1 MSPRLAPLF
10 VVALVVSII
19 ISIVVAAAAPAGAI
33 EYRLQVVN
41 VLEEALRANLSAGEF
56 RDGAAGPG
64 LDRLEATLDAAGLP
78 KGALLYDRHVRPAAE
93 PLARGFGGTPVS
105 AQVREGGDERV
116 QWDEVRWDG
125 RPGEVTVW
133 LIRTSGVRPQEATRV
148 ALKGDGPMRQFLP
161 YSVASSTGRL
171 DAVKISLNYLNFTD
185 GPRLAQW
192 TARAVNLK
200 NGIAVVIGVNDDSLR
215 PDDIYVI
222 VEHAHTPA
230 TYKAVLGW
238 RQRQNDL
245 QSPSSGAI
253 IIK

>member
-1 MSPRLAPLF
+1 MIPRLAPLLAAVLVA
-10 VVALVVSII
+10 VVT
-19 ISIVVAAAAPAGAI
+19 VAAAAPVGAI

-56 RDGAAGPG
+56 KDGATGPG
-64 LDRLEATLDAAGLP
+64 LDRLEAAVDAAGLP
-78 KGALLYDRHVRPAAE
+78 KGALLYDRHVRPASE
-93 PLARGFGGTPVS
+93 PLARGFGGIPVA

-133 LIRTSGVRPQEATRV
+133 LIRTSGVRPQQATRV

-161 YSVASSTGRL
+161 YSVAPSTGRF
-171 DAVKISLNYLNFTD
+171 DAIKVSLNYLNFTD

-200 NGIAVVIGVNDDSLR
+200 NGIAVVVGVNDNAMR
-215 PDDIYVI
+215 PDDVYVI
-222 VEHAHTPA
+222 VEHAHAPA

-238 RQRQNDL
+238 RQRKNDIE
-245 QSPSSGAI
+245 SPSDNTFRTR
-253 IIK
+253 